1 MPAKELPPEIGQKEM
16 DYGRLYQQA
25 IKSSDYQ
32 KAEKML
38 LLVWDIYPEPK
49 YLWSSS
55 MSLIKNVF
63 NFYITQKNYL
73 QAEFWARE
81 LFKCKL
87 LENDPEPY
95 IMLGKVYLESGR
107 EQLAAE
113 ELIKAYEMGGRRGYV
128 GEDPKYL
135 KFALDQMRK
144 ASK

>member
-1 MPAKELPPEIGQKEM
+1 MPAKELPPEIGQKEIE
-16 DYGRLYQQA
+16 YGRLYQKA
-25 IKSSDYQ
+25 IKSNNYQ
-32 KAEKML
+32 EAEKML
-38 LLVWDIYPEPK
+38 LLVWGLYPEPK

-55 MSLIKNVF
+55 MSLIKGIF
-63 NFYITQKNYL
+63 KFYLAQNNYL

>member
-1 MPAKELPPEIGQKEM
+1 
-16 DYGRLYQQA
+16 
-25 IKSSDYQ
+25 
-32 KAEKML
+32 
-38 LLVWDIYPEPK
+38 
-49 YLWSSS
+49 
-55 MSLIKNVF
+55 MSLIKNIF
-63 NFYITQKNYL
+63 NFYIAQKNYL

-113 ELIKAYEMGGRRGYV
+113 ELIKAYEMGGRRRSV

>member
-1 MPAKELPPEIGQKEM
+1 MPAKELPPEIGQKEIE
-16 DYGRLYQQA
+16 YGRLYLQA
-25 IKSSDYQ
+25 IKSNNCQ
-32 KAEKML
+32 EAEKML
-38 LLVWDIYPEPK
+38 LLVWDLYPEPK

-55 MSLIKNVF
+55 MSLIKGIF
-63 NFYITQKNYL
+63 NFYLARNNYL

-81 LFKCKL
+81 LFKCEL

-95 IMLGKVYLESGR
+95 IILGKVYLESGR